1 MSRRTRLAIIVSHPI
16 QHFVFFYRAIAAQ
29 PDIDLAVLYVAPI
42 GIKTYFDREMQTE
55 IAWKGDLLSGYSHK
69 FMEPGKGDH
78 QPSFFVPDAT
88 NLAEELDALRPDIVL
103 VYGYAQINAFRALEW
118 CLRSHVPAV
127 MTGDSELLRPRSKL
141 VEFGKRV
148 LLPLVL
154 RHYSAFLGVGDRN
167 EQFWQHYGVP
177 RERIFRSPFT
187 IDEASYRAAHSD
199 RERLRAEA
207 RREFGISAD
216 ATVALFVGKLSARKR
231 PIDLVEATAI
241 ASRQSGRQV
250 IALLAGNGEEMQA
263 LQARVDA
270 EGLPARLAGFVNLDR
285 LPGLFAAS
293 DILAHPS
300 AADPHPLVCSEA
312 AIMGLPM
319 VISDRVGAV
328 GPTDIAR
335 EGENALVYPVGDVQA
350 MADALSTIA
359 ANPHLATRMGERS
372 REIFGELDINRSV
385 SGLRAA
391 MAHALPEHRHLVQSG
406 IGA

>member
-1 MSRRTRLAIIVSHPI
+1 MSRRTRLAIVVSHPI

-29 PDIDLAVLYVAPI
+29 PDIDLTVLYVAPI
-42 GIKTYFDREMQTE
+42 GIKAYFDREMQTE

-69 FMEPGKGDH
+69 FMEPSKGDH
-78 QPSFFVPDAT
+78 QPRFLAPDAT
-88 NLAEELDALRPDIVL
+88 RLAEELDALQPDVVL

-118 CLRSHVPAV
+118 CLRNHVPAL
-127 MTGDSELLRPRSKL
+127 MTGDSELLRPRSK
-141 VEFGKRV
+141 VVGFAKRL

-154 RHYSAFLGVGDRN
+154 RRYAAFLGVGDRN

-177 RERIFRSPFT
+177 GERIFRSPFT
-187 IDEASYRAAHSD
+187 IDEASYRKANSD
-199 RERLRAEA
+199 RDRLRAEV
-207 RREFGISAD
+207 RDEFGIPAD

-231 PIDLVEATAI
+231 PTDLVEAVAL
-241 ASRQSGRQV
+241 ASRQTRKPV
-250 IALLAGNGEEMQA
+250 IALLAGNGEEMQP
-263 LQARVDA
+263 LQARIEA

-293 DILAHPS
+293 DIFAHPS

-350 MADALSTIA
+350 MADALATLA
-359 ANPHLATRMGERS
+359 ADPDLAARMAERS
-372 REIFGELDINRSV
+372 RAIFGELDINRSV
-385 SGLRAA
+385 GGLRAA
-391 MAHALPEHRHLVQSG
+391 MAHALPDHRHLAQSG
-406 IGA
+406 PPA